1 MVSFSLQAQPVAT
14 ATNAAYL
21 STHQEDYE
29 PMGQPLTDISE
40 MYEQADNSTQSP
52 TSGVP
57 SSMDKEE
64 ELYAYIGEKTC
75 D

>member
-14 ATNAAYL
+14 AAYL

-29 PMGQPLTDISE
+29 PMGQLLSE

-57 SSMDKEE
+57 SSMGKEE